1 MVELVT
7 ILILK
12 QKKKKKWCYHKNLM
26 LEISQHFERT
36 HRCFAKYKIFDDVSP
51 FLKAERRISKNETDG

>member
-1 MVELVT
+1 
-7 ILILK
+7 
-12 QKKKKKWCYHKNLM
+12 M